1 MSKKT
6 APGTAPSFAPDL
18 LAATAAN
25 ALSLVSR
32 VGADE
37 QADLVEAWIAAGNI
51 AAVAAV
57 AAEENAPAAARK
69 AARRGLNVL
78 KSRGVAV
85 PERQNTVARPF
96 AGTATVQL
104 EASFVPLEAGAR
116 GAMIVVTAR
125 AEGRDVEM
133 VEVHFNDAVGI
144 FQVAGGRV
152 SASRL
157 REWETQGRRRRGY
170 EAVPV
175 SLAWARW
182 RVNQVR
188 QLNAQSGLLLPLELD
203 SFGHLLTP
211 VPAEAPAHPAEAYKL
226 TPDGDPER
234 IARGAG
240 LHMEPELNPLL
251 LSSDTMQEMLTQV
264 GGRISQLGG
273 RQPEQEEIQA
283 FIESERLAATDR
295 FFQENVRRQLASQLL
310 DALPSIV
317 RRAGPERG
325 LDLLATRQ
333 AVLDAGLITSPP
345 SEIPFLVG
353 FFDKT
358 LATMMARTQ
367 GQLSIPI
374 PQRPSAGGS
383 GPVLSADQLAAVAS
397 VAGQAPVAEATE
409 EPASPAT

>member
-37 QADLVEAWIAAGNI
+37 QADLVEAWIAGGNI

-57 AAEENAPAAARK
+57 AAEESAPAAARK
-69 AARRGLNVL
+69 TARRGLNVL

-85 PERQNTVARPF
+85 PERQSTVSRPF
-96 AGTATVQL
+96 AGNATVQL
-104 EASFVPLEAGAR
+104 EATFVPLEAGAR
-116 GAMIVVTAR
+116 GAMIVVAAR

-144 FQVAGGRV
+144 FQVSGGRV
-152 SASRL
+152 SSSRM

-175 SLAWARW
+175 SLTWARW
-182 RVNQVR
+182 RVNQAR

-203 SFGHLLTP
+203 SFAHLLTP
-211 VPAEAPAHPAEAYKL
+211 VPAEAPAHPGETLGL
-226 TPDGDPER
+226 TPDGNAER
-234 IARGAG
+234 VARGAG

-251 LSSDTMQEMLTQV
+251 LSNDTMQEMLTQV
-264 GGRISQLGG
+264 GGRIAILGG
-273 RQPEQEEIQA
+273 RQPEQEEIQG

-310 DALPSIV
+310 DTLPSLV
-317 RRAGPERG
+317 RRAGPDRG

-333 AVLDAGLITSPP
+333 AILDAGLITSPP

-358 LATMMARTQ
+358 LATMMSRSQ

-374 PQRPSAGGS
+374 PQRPAASG
-383 GPVLSADQLAAVAS
+383 GPVLSSEQLAAVAS